1 MRFDV
6 ALFEL
11 RLFKSR
17 SAASVAIQD
26 GEALLNGGVVKPS
39 HGVKPG
45 DRVTLVAH
53 PGRRT
58 LEVVEL
64 PRAGLSREG
73 ARALV
78 REVVAESGPRGEP
91 G

>member
-11 RLFKSR
+11 RLYKSR
-17 SAASVAIQD
+17 SAATAAIQD
-26 GEALLNGGVVKPS
+26 GEALLNGSVVKPS

-45 DRVTLVAH
+45 DRVTLAAG

-58 LEVVEL
+58 LEIAEL
-64 PRAGLSREG
+64 PRAGLSRE
-73 ARALV
+73 AAHALL
-78 REVVAESGPRGEP
+78 REVVAE
-91 G
+91 

>member
-1 MRFDV
+1 VRFDI

-17 SAASVAIQD
+17 SAATAAIQD
-26 GEALLNGGVVKPS
+26 GEALLNGGAVKPS

-45 DRVTLVAH
+45 DRVTLVTYSS
-53 PGRRT
+53 RRT

-64 PRAGLSREG
+64 PRAGLSREV
-73 ARALV
+73 ARTLL
-78 REVVAESGPRGEP
+78 RDVVTE
-91 G
+91 

>member
-1 MRFDV
+1 VRFDV

-11 RLFKSR
+11 RLSNPR

-26 GEALLNGGVVKPS
+26 GEALLNGAVVKPS
-39 HGVKPG
+39 HGIKPG

-53 PGRRT
+53 SSRRT

-64 PRAGLSREG
+64 PRAGLSRE
-73 ARALV
+73 AAKALV
-78 REVVAESGPRGEP
+78 REVGAE
-91 G
+91 

>member
-17 SAASVAIQD
+17 SQASVAIQD
-26 GEALLNGGVVKPS
+26 GAALLNEQVVKPS
-39 HGVKPG
+39 HGLSPG
-45 DRVTLVAH
+45 DRVTLVS
-53 PGRRT
+53 PGGRRT
-58 LEVVEL
+58 LEVLEL
-64 PRAGLSREG
+64 PHGSLSKEA

-78 REVVAESGPRGEP
+78 RELGVG
-91 G
+91 

>member
-11 RLFKSR
+11 RLFRSR
-17 SAASVAIQD
+17 SAATAAIQD

-53 PGRRT
+53 SSRRT

-64 PRAGLSREG
+64 PRAGLSRET
-73 ARALV
+73 ARALL
-78 REVVAESGPRGEP
+78 REVATE
-91 G
+91 

>member
-1 MRFDV
+1 VRFDV

-11 RLFKSR
+11 RLCKSR

-26 GEALLNGGVVKPS
+26 GEALLNGAVVKPS
-39 HGVKPG
+39 HGIKPG

-53 PGRRT
+53 SSRRT

-64 PRAGLSREG
+64 PRAGLSRE
-73 ARALV
+73 AAKALV
-78 REVVAESGPRGEP
+78 REVGAE
-91 G
+91 

>member
-11 RLFKSR
+11 RLFRSR
-17 SAASVAIQD
+17 SAATAAIQD
-26 GEALLNGGVVKPS
+26 GEALLNGGVAKPS

-53 PGRRT
+53 SSWRT

-64 PRAGLSREG
+64 PRAGLSREA
-73 ARALV
+73 ARALL
-78 REVVAESGPRGEP
+78 REVVTE
-91 G
+91 

>member
-11 RLFKSR
+11 RLCKSR

-26 GEALLNGGVVKPS
+26 GEALLNGAVVKPS
-39 HGVKPG
+39 HGIKPG

-53 PGRRT
+53 SSRRT

-64 PRAGLSREG
+64 PRAGLSRE
-73 ARALV
+73 AAKALV
-78 REVVAESGPRGEP
+78 REVGAE
-91 G
+91 

>member
-11 RLFKSR
+11 RLCKSR

-26 GEALLNGGVVKPS
+26 GEALLNGAVVKPS
-39 HGVKPG
+39 HGIKPG
-45 DRVTLVAH
+45 DRITLVAH
-53 PGRRT
+53 SSRRT

-64 PRAGLSREG
+64 PRAGLSRE
-73 ARALV
+73 AAKALV
-78 REVVAESGPRGEP
+78 REVGAE
-91 G
+91 